1 MGEFGNFI
9 KNKRLEKRLTLMA
22 AAKLL
27 GISFSYLSDMENGKK
42 LPPNSLNDEHKQ
54 LMKRFKECL
63 EMSDDEYEHL
73 EQLADKELVDKG
85 HISNEI
91 NQYMIE
97 TPIATVALRKATKK
111 NLSEEVWKKII
122 KEMDKKQ

>member
-1 MGEFGNFI
+1 
-9 KNKRLEKRLTLMA
+9 
-22 AAKLL
+22 
-27 GISFSYLSDMENGKK
+27 MENGKK

-111 NLSEEVWKKII
+111 NLSAEVWKKII